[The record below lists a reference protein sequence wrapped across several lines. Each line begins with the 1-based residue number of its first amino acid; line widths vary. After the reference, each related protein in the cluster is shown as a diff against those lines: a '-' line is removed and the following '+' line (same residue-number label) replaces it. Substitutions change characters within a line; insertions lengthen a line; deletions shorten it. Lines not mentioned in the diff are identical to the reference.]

1 MARTCGVLFSGTGQ
15 KSCPLRPGHWKVR
28 SLTDHSIVVEHRGL
42 TVVLS
47 FDADQVQIS
56 ERHGGLGDPVIVYFE
71 PNAVRVVPEEDV
83 DELPGQLAP
92 DEELP
97 HIPLEIYCISI
108 PLDSN
113 LSL

>member
-1 MARTCGVLFSGTGQ
+1 MARTCGVLF
-15 KSCPLRPGHWKVR
+15 GHWAEAEVPQAGALYGKVR

-56 ERHGGLGDPVIVYFE
+56 ERNVGLGDPVIVYFE

-97 HIPLEIYCISI
+97 HIPLEE
-108 PLDSN
+108 
-113 LSL
+113 